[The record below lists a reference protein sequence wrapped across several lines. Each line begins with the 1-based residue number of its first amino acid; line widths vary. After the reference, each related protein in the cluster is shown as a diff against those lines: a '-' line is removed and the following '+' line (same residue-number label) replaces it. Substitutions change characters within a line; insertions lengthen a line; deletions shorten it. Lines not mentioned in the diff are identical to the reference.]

1 MPFAFVLEFYY
12 NARNSADTKMDDPFS
27 EISLLSQLEN
37 LAVRLEIE
45 VRYENL
51 RDDEVSIQSGGCRLP
66 GRTLILIDVN
76 LSPLERAR
84 ILARELSVY
93 DLESL
98 YILPRVREFIL
109 HQGSLREKN
118 LPQR

>member
-1 MPFAFVLEFYY
+1 MED
-12 NARNSADTKMDDPFS
+12 NFS
-27 EISLLSQLEN
+27 ETSLLQHLEN
-37 LAVRLEIE
+37 LALQLNIE

-51 RDDEVSIQSGGCRLP
+51 TDEEIPIHSGCCKLSGRSLIMIDLHLP
-66 GRTLILIDVN
+66 FI
-76 LSPLERAR
+76 ERAR
-84 ILARELSVY
+84 ILARELLRS

-109 HQGSLREKN
+109 LQKSPGQKS